1 MAASVQQQTHA
12 INEMADVARQLAE
25 EVRAIKGQIETFDV

>member
-1 MAASVQQQTHA
+1 
-12 INEMADVARQLAE
+12 MADVARQLAE